1 MPLMHQGKAQEDV
14 RRRLEMQDL
23 RPHILRR
30 NAHKSALTQG
40 GGGMTYV
47 CIECGTEFDYED
59 LLKNK
64 MKCNACSVKRN
75 NIWIKKRKDSML
87 KTIIAR

>member
-1 MPLMHQGKAQEDV
+1 
-14 RRRLEMQDL
+14 
-23 RPHILRR
+23 
-30 NAHKSALTQG
+30 
-40 GGGMTYV
+40 MTYV
-47 CIECGTEFDYED
+47 CIECGTEFEYEE

-64 MKCNACSVKRN
+64 MKCNACSIKRN